1 MNLVPL
7 IIISVVVESA
17 VETFNTI
24 VKKNGKVSYKKIGA
38 IVLSVVVCMCVPFDL
53 FEAVGMD
60 MACPYIGEFVTGLV
74 VSRGGG
80 VVNSLIER
88 LLSAGTKEPPLV
100 VSNSSDKEA

>member
-17 VETFNTI
+17 VGTFNTI
-24 VKKNGKVSYKKIGA
+24 VKKNGKISYKKIGA
-38 IVLSVVVCMCVPFDL
+38 IILSVAVCMCVPFDL

-74 VSRGGG
+74 VSRGSG
-80 VVNSLIER
+80 VVNSLLER
-88 LLSAGTKEPPLV
+88 LISAGTKEPPI
-100 VSNSSDKEA
+100 VSNPSDKKA